1 MAEMQ
6 QPDLKSPRR
15 RTLKGH
21 VVSDKMAKTVLV
33 KVSRKKRHPLFD
45 KVVASSKKYM
55 AHDPRGEAG
64 VGDFVLIEETR
75 PLSKRK
81 CWRLL
86 KVLEKAR

>member
-1 MAEMQ
+1 MAEQ
-6 QPDLKSPRR
+6 TEVKAPRR

-33 KVSRKKRHPLFD
+33 AVSRKKRHPLFD
-45 KVVASSKKYM
+45 KVVASTKKYM
-55 AHDPRGEAG
+55 ADDPRGKAG
-64 VGDFVLIEETR
+64 VGDFVLIEESR